1 VPEPPMLALFG
12 MGALVPFLRRRKRKQ
27 GDKPAA

>member
-12 MGALVPFLRRRKRKQ
+12 MGALVPFLRRKRKRS
-27 GDKPAA
+27 DKPTA